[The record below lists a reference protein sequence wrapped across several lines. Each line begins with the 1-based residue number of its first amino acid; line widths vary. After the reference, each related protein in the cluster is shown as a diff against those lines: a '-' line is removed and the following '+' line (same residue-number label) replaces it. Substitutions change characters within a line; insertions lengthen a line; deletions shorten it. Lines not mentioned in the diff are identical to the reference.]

1 MFQIDNVWTHVFATP
16 CNGVNDCH
24 DRSDEKW
31 CFLPSWLDPSI
42 VFIIVLLAMAFA
54 LFNFLTNTLLKV
66 FSENVTKAIKS
77 WITISATNKIKGCL
91 NDRKLEV
98 VKMLEDNENK
108 DVAVRKLFNDE
119 VNTHGNEGEAINC
132 LMVR

>member
-1 MFQIDNVWTHVFATP
+1 MFATP
-16 CNGVNDCH
+16 CNGIIECH
-24 DRSDEKW
+24 DGSDEIW
-31 CFLPSWLDPSI
+31 CFLPSWLAPLIFLIAFI
-42 VFIIVLLAMAFA
+42 VMAFA
-54 LFNFLTNTLLKV
+54 LFYFLTNTLLKV

-108 DVAVRKLFNDE
+108 DVEVRKLFNDE

>member
-1 MFQIDNVWTHVFATP
+1 MFATP
-16 CNGVNDCH
+16 CNGVIECH
-24 DRSDEKW
+24 DGSDEIW
-31 CFLPSWLDPSI
+31 CYLPSWLDPRLI
-42 VFIIVLLAMAFA
+42 FLVVFIVTAFA

-66 FSENVTKAIKS
+66 FSENIEKAVKS
-77 WITISATNKIKGCL
+77 WITLSATNKVKGCL

-98 VKMLEDNENK
+98 VKLLEDDDIK
-108 DVAVRKLFNDE
+108 DFEVRKMFNDE

>member
-1 MFQIDNVWTHVFATP
+1 MI
-16 CNGVNDCH
+16 
-24 DRSDEKW
+24 
-31 CFLPSWLDPSI
+31 FLVVLI
-42 VFIIVLLAMAFA
+42 VTAFA
-54 LFNFLTNTLLKV
+54 LFNFLTDALLKV
-66 FSENVTKAIKS
+66 FSENVTKAVKS

-108 DVAVRKLFNDE
+108 DAEVRKLFNDE